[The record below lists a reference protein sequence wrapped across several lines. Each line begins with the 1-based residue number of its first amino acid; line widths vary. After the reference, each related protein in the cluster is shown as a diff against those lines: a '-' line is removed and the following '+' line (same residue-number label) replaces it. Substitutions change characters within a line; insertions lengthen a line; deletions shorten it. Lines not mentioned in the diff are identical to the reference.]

1 MSQVRFQVL
10 FGPASLHPRRMSWPL
25 PAGAGE
31 ALTEGEDAQAWVGR
45 LRPQGAVDVVTGMA
59 VAAAAPVSAV
69 APVSRPGAASGG
81 SWYGWRLIG
90 ANNRELGRSALSFGS
105 YQLACRAILQLK
117 EGIGR
122 LVNHSTTDPRTGR
135 WGWRIDLEDDAVA
148 VSSRW
153 YERDHDGRIGAAK
166 FVALTAD
173 AEVAEG
179 VVTLHERRGLIVA
192 RLSTGGGV

>member
-10 FGPASLHPRRMSWPL
+10 FGPASLRPRGMSWRM
-25 PAGAGE
+25 PAGTDGVLA
-31 ALTEGEDAQAWVGR
+31 EGEDVSAWVER
-45 LRPQGAVDVVTGMA
+45 LRTGPHGGVGIAVG
-59 VAAAAPVSAV
+59 PLVSA
-69 APVSRPGAASGG
+69 PQAATEGG

-90 ANNRELGRSALSFGS
+90 ANNRELGRSALSFAS
-105 YQLACRAILQLK
+105 YQLARRAILQLK
-117 EGIGR
+117 QGIGR
-122 LVNHSTTDPRTGR
+122 LVHHSTTDPRTGR
-135 WGWRIDLEDDAVA
+135 WGWQIDLEESAVA

-179 VVTLHERRGLIVA
+179 VVTLHVRRGLSVVRMPA
-192 RLSTGGGV
+192 GGGA

>member
-25 PAGAGE
+25 PAGTGE
-31 ALTEGEDAQAWVGR
+31 APGAGQDVQAWVER
-45 LRPQGAVDVVTGMA
+45 LLPVPQETGELA
-59 VAAAAPVSAV
+59 TGTTITAAV
-69 APVSRPGAASGG
+69 APPVAAPKSG

-90 ANNRELGRSALSFGS
+90 ANNRELGRSALSFVS
-105 YQLACRAILQLK
+105 YQLARRAILQLK
-117 EGIGR
+117 QGIGA
-122 LVNHSTTDPRTGR
+122 LVHHSTTDPRTGR
-135 WGWRIDLEDDAVA
+135 WGWRFDLEESAVA

-166 FVALTAD
+166 FVTLSAD

-179 VVTLHERRGLIVA
+179 VVTLHERRGLSVV
-192 RLSTGGGV
+192 RLPGGGGA